1 MKKRANIF
9 TPVAKRAAG
18 IERLTIGGLLGFLI
32 LIGARVFA
40 GQPSEKEY
48 AANWPRFR
56 GPGGAG
62 VAAYVNMPAQ
72 WDGASNKGILWKT
85 PIPLPGENSPI
96 VWGNKIFLSG
106 ATSGKRFVYCLNAD
120 SGKILWA
127 QPIQMPNGKKDE
139 VPNVMDDTG
148 YAASSMATD
157 GLRVFA
163 IFANGVIAG
172 LDFDGNVLWS
182 KNLGPLQI
190 QYGYAASLVTY
201 QGLVI
206 VTLDVS
212 TDENENAI
220 VAFDGATGAEK
231 WRTIRPAGN
240 SWSTPAIAQTSVG
253 PQIIT
258 TAAPFAIAYD
268 PNSGKEIWRVDCLS
282 GDVVPS
288 PVFGGG
294 LAFAVNAGA
303 ILAAIKP
310 EGKGDVSATHISWKT
325 DNGLPTIVSPLTDG
339 KLIWLV
345 TTSGTLTC
353 YKVKDGTKAYEHEL
367 NGTLN
372 ASPTLVGNKIYI
384 LDSEGTMIII
394 DAADQFKELGRSKL
408 GEPTTASPAFMDGR
422 IYIRGKSNMYC
433 IGPAK

>member
-1 MKKRANIF
+1 M
-9 TPVAKRAAG
+9 
-18 IERLTIGGLLGFLI
+18 
-32 LIGARVFA
+32 
-40 GQPSEKEY
+40 
-48 AANWPRFR
+48 
-56 GPGGAG
+56 
-62 VAAYVNMPAQ
+62 
-72 WDGASNKGILWKT
+72 
-85 PIPLPGENSPI
+85 
-96 VWGNKIFLSG
+96 
-106 ATSGKRFVYCLNAD
+106 
-120 SGKILWA
+120 
-127 QPIQMPNGKKDE
+127 
-139 VPNVMDDTG
+139 
-148 YAASSMATD
+148 
-157 GLRVFA
+157 
-163 IFANGVIAG
+163 
-172 LDFDGNVLWS
+172 
-182 KNLGPLQI
+182 
-190 QYGYAASLVTY
+190 
-201 QGLVI
+201 
-206 VTLDVS
+206 
-212 TDENENAI
+212 
-220 VAFDGATGAEK
+220 
-231 WRTIRPAGN
+231 
-240 SWSTPAIAQTSVG
+240 
-253 PQIIT
+253 
-258 TAAPFAIAYD
+258 
-268 PNSGKEIWRVDCLS
+268 DCLS